1 MKKLSKMMLAAVAS
15 VALAAPA
22 FAWDFGASGSSSVT
36 FNSTSVT
43 AMTGAKVQ
51 SGGGVASDG
60 GAITLSSSHTDGAK
74 TASLSY
80 ALDWDGNLDE
90 TITISGSNKVGNW
103 TASGDLSYNRDDG
116 SGCSNAASDNGTGTA
131 LLASAV
137 AACAQGGGQTAGDTS
152 AITLTDGT
160 MTIVFGDAS
169 HLSGQNVS
177 SGSAAAGQ
185 TTMDSVG
192 ADAGVGAM
200 VGGFHGV
207 SLGYKISDTMSVTG
221 AYQASGD
228 SGDLVGTG
236 EFLDGETNTTHGTT
250 GFGIGFSG
258 TFGPA
263 TIGFTQASASTAD
276 GTNDADMAK
285 LSTSWSTMGLG
296 VKIDLG
302 DIDPFISY
310 GSGTGSAGS
319 AANKT
324 VAHTHSG
331 SEFGLTYA
339 LGSDSVVLLI
349 GSTSDQYSTT
359 DKPLTKSSM
368 ELGYSTTVGPASLSV
383 GYGTVSHADADKVA
397 VAGGDGYS
405 QTDIEVAMGFSF

>member
-1 MKKLSKMMLAAVAS
+1 MKQLSKIMIAAVAS

-36 FNSTSVT
+36 FNTTSVT
-43 AMTGAKVQ
+43 PYTGAKVQ

-60 GAITLSSSHTDGAK
+60 GAISLSSSHTDGAK

-116 SGCSNAASDNGTGTA
+116 NGCSDAFGDNDTER
-131 LLASAV
+131 ASAP
-137 AACAQGGGQTAGDTS
+137 AACAGGGASAKDTS

-185 TTMDSVG
+185 TTMDSAG
-192 ADAGVGAM
+192 ADVGVGAM
-200 VGGFHGV
+200 VGGFHGI

-228 SGDLVGTG
+228 AGDLHGTG
-236 EFLDGETNTTHGTT
+236 EFLDGETSTTHGTT

-276 GTNDADMAK
+276 GTNNADMAK

-310 GSGTGSAGS
+310 GSGTGTAGS

-339 LGSDSVVLLI
+339 LGADSVVLLI
-349 GSTSDQYSTT
+349 GSTSDQFTTT
-359 DKPLTKSSM
+359 DKPLVKSSM
-368 ELGYSTTVGPASLSV
+368 ELGYSTTAGPASLSV
-383 GYGTVSHADADKVA
+383 GYGTVSHADADKV
-397 VAGGDGYS
+397 VALGGDGFS

>member
-1 MKKLSKMMLAAVAS
+1 MKQLSKIMIAAVAS

-22 FAWDFGASGSSSVT
+22 FAWDFGAGGSSSVT

-116 SGCSNAASDNGTGTA
+116 SGCSQAGDNVTV
-131 LLASAV
+131 AV
-137 AACAQGGGQTAGDTS
+137 AACAQGGGQTAKDTS

-160 MTIVFGDAS
+160 MTIMFGDAS

-185 TTMDSVG
+185 TTMDSAG
-192 ADAGVGAM
+192 ADVGVGAM
-200 VGGFHGV
+200 VGGFHGI

-228 SGDLVGTG
+228 AGDLVGTG
-236 EFLDGETNTTHGTT
+236 EFLDGETATTHGTT

-310 GSGTGSAGS
+310 GSGTGTAGS

>member
-1 MKKLSKMMLAAVAS
+1 MKQLSKIMIAAVAS

-22 FAWDFGASGSSSVT
+22 FAWDFSAGGSSSVT
-36 FNSTSVT
+36 FNKTDT
-43 AMTGAKVQ
+43 TIYTGATAG
-51 SGGGVASDG
+51 SGGGIGSDG

-74 TASLSY
+74 TASFSY

-90 TITISGSNKVGNW
+90 TVTISGSNKVGNW
-103 TASGDLSYNRDDG
+103 TASGDLSYNRG
-116 SGCSNAASDNGTGTA
+116 NNNGCSNAFGDNDTE
-131 LLASAV
+131 LASAP
-137 AACAQGGGQTAGDTS
+137 AACSNLTAGKDTS

-359 DKPLTKSSM
+359 DKPLVKSSM

-383 GYGTVSHADADKVA
+383 GYGTVAHADADKVA

>member
-1 MKKLSKMMLAAVAS
+1 MKQLSKIMIAAVAS

-36 FNSTSVT
+36 FNSTSAT
-43 AMTGAKVQ
+43 PMTGAKVQ
-51 SGGGVASDG
+51 SGGGVGSDG

-90 TITISGSNKVGNW
+90 TITIKGSNTVGNW

-116 SGCSNAASDNGTGTA
+116 NGCSNAASDNGTGA
-131 LLASAV
+131 SVASAA
-137 AACAQGGGQTAGDTS
+137 AACAGGGASAKDTS

-185 TTMDSVG
+185 TTMDSDG
-192 ADAGVGAM
+192 ADVGVGAM

-228 SGDLVGTG
+228 AGDLHGTG
-236 EFLDGETNTTHGTT
+236 EFLDGETSTTHGTT

-276 GTNDADMAK
+276 GTNNAAMAK

-310 GSGTGSAGS
+310 GSGTGTAGS

-339 LGSDSVVLLI
+339 LGADSIVLLI
-349 GSTSDQYSTT
+349 GSTSDQFSTT
-359 DKPLTKSSM
+359 DKPLVKSSM
-368 ELGYSTTVGPASLSV
+368 ELGYSTTAGPASLSV
-383 GYGTVSHADADKVA
+383 GYGTVSHADADKV
-397 VAGGDGYS
+397 VALGGDGFS

>member
-1 MKKLSKMMLAAVAS
+1 MKQLSKIMLAAVAS

-36 FNSTSVT
+36 FNKTDATSF
-43 AMTGAKVQ
+43 TGEKVQ
-51 SGGGVASDG
+51 SGGGVGSDG

-116 SGCSNAASDNGTGTA
+116 SGCSQGDNGTAVTS
-131 LLASAV
+131 SAA

-228 SGDLVGTG
+228 SGDLHGTG

>member
-22 FAWDFGASGSSSVT
+22 FAWDFSASGSSSVT
-36 FNSTSVT
+36 FNTTSVT
-43 AMTGAKVQ
+43 PYTGAKVQ

-90 TITISGSNKVGNW
+90 TITISGSNKVGDW

-116 SGCSNAASDNGTGTA
+116 TGCSNAFGDNDTE
-131 LLASAV
+131 LASAV
-137 AACAQGGGQTAGDTS
+137 AACAQGGGQTAKDTS

-228 SGDLVGTG
+228 SGDLHGTG
-236 EFLDGETNTTHGTT
+236 EFLDGETSTTHGTT
-250 GFGIGFSG
+250 GFGLGFSG

-310 GSGTGSAGS
+310 GSATGAAGS

-349 GSTSDQYSTT
+349 GSTSDQFSTT
-359 DKPLTKSSM
+359 DKPLVKSSM

-383 GYGTVSHADADKVA
+383 GYGTVSHADADKV
-397 VAGGDGYS
+397 VALGGDGYS

>member
-1 MKKLSKMMLAAVAS
+1 
-15 VALAAPA
+15 
-22 FAWDFGASGSSSVT
+22 
-36 FNSTSVT
+36 
-43 AMTGAKVQ
+43 
-51 SGGGVASDG
+51 
-60 GAITLSSSHTDGAK
+60 
-74 TASLSY
+74 LSY

-116 SGCSNAASDNGTGTA
+116 SGCSNAASDNGTGA
-131 LLASAV
+131 SVASAP

>member
-116 SGCSNAASDNGTGTA
+116 SGCSNAFGDNDTE
-131 LLASAV
+131 LASAP

>member
-1 MKKLSKMMLAAVAS
+1 MKQLSKIMLAAVAS

-22 FAWDFGASGSSSVT
+22 FAWDFSASGSSSVT
-36 FNSTSVT
+36 FNTTSVT
-43 AMTGAKVQ
+43 PYTGATAQ

-60 GAITLSSSHTDGAK
+60 GSITLSSSHTDGAK

-80 ALDWDGNLDE
+80 SLDWDGNLDE

-116 SGCSNAASDNGTGTA
+116 SGCSSPDNGT
-131 LLASAV
+131 AV
-137 AACAQGGGQTAGDTS
+137 AGSNAAAACAQGGGQTAKDTS

-160 MTIVFGDAS
+160 MTIKFGDAS

-185 TTMDSVG
+185 TTMDSG
-192 ADAGVGAM
+192 DADVGVGAM

-228 SGDLVGTG
+228 AGDLHGTG
-236 EFLDGETNTTHGTT
+236 EFIDGETSTTHGTT
-250 GFGIGFSG
+250 GFGLSFSG

-276 GTNDADMAK
+276 GTGNAAMAL
-285 LSTSWSTMGLG
+285 LSTSSSTMGLG

-310 GSGTGSAGS
+310 GSGTSSGTACITCV
-319 AANKT
+319 N
-324 VAHTHSG
+324 THSG

-339 LGSDSVVLLI
+339 LGADSVVLLI
-349 GSTSDQYSTT
+349 GSTSDQMSST
-359 DKPLTKSSM
+359 DKPLVKSYT

-383 GYGTVSHADADKVA
+383 GYGSVSHADADKVL
-397 VAGGDGYS
+397 VSGGDGYVS
-405 QTDIEVAMGFSF
+405 TDIEVAMGISF

>member
-1 MKKLSKMMLAAVAS
+1 MKQLSKIMIAAVAS

-36 FNSTSVT
+36 FNKTDVT
-43 AMTGAKVQ
+43 AYTGATAGT
-51 SGGGVASDG
+51 GGGVASDG

-116 SGCSNAASDNGTGTA
+116 SGCSQGDNTTVAAT
-131 LLASAV
+131 
-137 AACAQGGGQTAGDTS
+137 ACAQGGGQTAGDTS

-207 SLGYKISDTMSVTG
+207 SLGYKISDTMTVTA

-236 EFLDGETNTTHGTT
+236 EFLDGETAASHGTT

-276 GTNDADMAK
+276 GTNDPDMAK

-302 DIDPFISY
+302 DIDPWISY
-310 GSGTGSAGS
+310 GTYTADGSATK
-319 AANKT
+319 AQ
-324 VAHTHSG
+324 HTHTA

-339 LGSDSVVLLI
+339 LGTDTVILYVGNSEDK
-349 GSTSDQYSTT
+349 YSTT
-359 DKPLTKSSM
+359 DKALTKSGM
-368 ELGYSTTVGPASLSV
+368 EVGYNTAVGPASLSI
-383 GYGTVSHADADKVA
+383 GYGTQTKADADLA
-397 VAGGDGYS
+397 CGSATATCDGYS
-405 QTDIEVAMGFSF
+405 MSDIEVSMGFSF